1 MNAALRHLSV
11 RFWLTAFAGGM
22 ICISLLPWWQQL
34 LGISWLVIP
43 ASAILSAGFGA
54 VGWAM
59 NRIGMGFLRRQVNE
73 AAAWERAGM
82 MTEAEA
88 SFGKAMATFDSFW
101 LSPLLRRSRLQW
113 FSGLLVRFYLG
124 QHKDHG
130 FARSLISSHLKQFPH
145 DEVVAEA
152 WLEYLLAYERH
163 HPDEHEA
170 VDRIGR
176 RLAGNQRIQHL
187 LMQFYMANG
196 RTDFD
201 AMQTYRM
208 VWQRQ
213 QPLPEETMLNLA
225 RLLRNEHILNHW
237 ALKVYL
243 KAHAYGDTGAL
254 EGLAAAVR
262 WLPVTEESRS
272 HLKTAEKILAQLD
285 PQQSAP
291 LDTRFKSDQLGP
303 VADERKPCS
312 TPSISAAGRSLVD
325 LLTHF
330 SKSVRIGLEQSW
342 KFCSSQSVRRAL
354 PAVAIALTLVLA
366 AVGGRRFLSRPVE
379 RPEVVPEVPKQ
390 EKVVMTDPFTIQV
403 AAYVKSEDARRFVDQ
418 LIQEGLDAFWT
429 EAVSANRSW
438 CQVKVS
444 HFASRQ
450 EAQKYGQELKTK
462 GLIDD
467 FYVANYEHE
476 RRNTARK

>member
-1 MNAALRHLSV
+1 MNAVLRHLSV

-22 ICISLLPWWQQL
+22 ICISLLPWWQRV
-34 LGISWLVIP
+34 LGISWLVVP
-43 ASAILSAGFGA
+43 ASAILAACFGA
-54 VGWAM
+54 VGWVM
-59 NRIGMGFLRRQVNE
+59 NRVGMGFLRRQVNE

-82 MTEAEA
+82 MTEAEM

-124 QHKDHG
+124 QHKDDG

-176 RLAGNQRIQHL
+176 RLAGNQRIQRL

-208 VWQRQ
+208 VWQQQ
-213 QPLPEETMLNLA
+213 QPLPEETLLNLA
-225 RLLRNEHILNHW
+225 RLLRSEHILNHW

-243 KAHAYGDTGAL
+243 KAHACGDTGAL

-262 WLPVTEESRS
+262 WLPVTEESRP
-272 HLKTAEKILAQLD
+272 HLKAAEKILTQLD
-285 PQQSAP
+285 PQQSAL
-291 LDTRFKSDQLGP
+291 LDTRFKSDQLRP
-303 VADERKPCS
+303 VADEIEPYS
-312 TPSISAAGRSLVD
+312 TSSISAARRSLD
-325 LLTHF
+325 GLLTHF
-330 SKSVRIGLEQSW
+330 SKSIRKGLEQSW
-342 KFCSSQSVRRAL
+342 KLLSSESMRRAW
-354 PAVAIALTLVLA
+354 PAIAIALTLVLA
-366 AVGGRRFLSRPVE
+366 AVGGWRFLSRPAEQPAVQK
-379 RPEVVPEVPKQ
+379 VPEQ
-390 EKVVMTDPFTIQV
+390 EKVVITDPFTIQV
-403 AAYVKSEDARRFVDQ
+403 AAYVKSEDARRVVDQ
-418 LIQEGLDAFWT
+418 LIQKGLDAFWT
-429 EAVSANRSW
+429 EAASANRTW
-438 CQVKVS
+438 YQVKVS

-450 EAQKYGQELKTK
+450 EAQKYGQGLKTK

-476 RRNTARK
+476 RRNTARN